1 MLESDDQWQKQ
12 PVLIAVVGRTGG
24 GKSTLI
30 RRLLDMQPD
39 DDGEPLIGS
48 GNDSC
53 TSESKE
59 YPKSGT
65 GLVYIDVPGVGS
77 TEKDHAF
84 TTPVEQKNYSA
95 RFKLQN
101 IDYFLLVFA
110 DKLQDHEARLIRFI
124 TDELKKSV
132 SVIQTK
138 VDAKR
143 REHAT
148 RKLEQKY
155 DLKYVKDKFRRE
167 IQEILDTDLKNIFLL
182 SNDACS
188 ITPDNPN
195 YLIYDR
201 SPDYEFNDLMDRI
214 QKDMLGKGGLTAE
227 KGKAFILATGAV
239 CESAVRAKANALRNQ
254 SWGWGTLSG
263 VIGTI
268 PIPGVSLTCD
278 AAIVVNGA
286 TNYCNA
292 FGLSPLR
299 YIGEGTSTEKIKRLG
314 NTMIASMGSR
324 AAIIFGLFVG
334 LNTVEENVK
343 VVPVIGSVAGSLISF
358 TTTCQMLRLLIDF
371 CEGEALA
378 FLQNPQTNSS
388 N

>member
-1 MLESDDQWQKQ
+1 ENLKLTEDDWRTILKNGGVAAVLKKKQEVDDQWQKQ

-110 DKLQDHEARLIRFI
+110 DKLQDHEARLI
-124 TDELKKSV
+124 
-132 SVIQTK
+132 
-138 VDAKR
+138 
-143 REHAT
+143 
-148 RKLEQKY
+148 
-155 DLKYVKDKFRRE
+155 RRE